1 MVDDK
6 EKEKDKEKKMILPT
20 PNDAINALLVQKKPP
35 KHFPPRKM
43 VNPFDEAQ
51 QEQEKIL
58 QARRDALLKYSE
70 ISKNRFK
77 RDEAAPLRYVI
88 RPGNNSMLLSRV
100 FAESGRHEPSANEVC
115 PGWEP
120 CGEDI
125 SLFNF
130 KWKPVSCGINYDL
143 ISKHG
148 IKQIVSHMQGH
159 HELTTKD
166 NLFLNLK
173 QYYESQKLASIFD
186 VVPLTFV
193 LDYMKDNVG
202 EQVQQFLQINKMIDR
217 VIQRNQT

>member
-1 MVDDK
+1 
-6 EKEKDKEKKMILPT
+6 MI
-20 PNDAINALLVQKKPP
+20 
-35 KHFPPRKM
+35 
-43 VNPFDEAQ
+43 NPFDEAQ

-88 RPGNNSMLLSRV
+88 RPGNNSLLISRV
-100 FAESGRHEPSANEVC
+100 FEESGRHEPSANEMC

-148 IKQIVSHMQGH
+148 IK
-159 HELTTKD
+159 
-166 NLFLNLK
+166 
-173 QYYESQKLASIFD
+173 
-186 VVPLTFV
+186 
-193 LDYMKDNVG
+193 
-202 EQVQQFLQINKMIDR
+202 
-217 VIQRNQT
+217 